1 MMPMSTS
8 AQASRAFGRTG
19 VRVLRTAGVLL
30 AAGAVMTATACGG
43 TKGGVATTS
52 GKTNII
58 QMGTINPPSGF
69 NPINQS
75 DVGGQ
80 WALGF
85 ELDTLLVQ
93 PNALDF
99 QPKLANSFETTD
111 DQNFTIKLNPK
122 ATWSDGKP
130 VTAQDVV
137 FTLNLI
143 ANPDSATA
151 YGGDIATFKGVD
163 PVTGKLPKGQSK
175 IPGLTAVD
183 DHTVKF
189 QTATKVDPNL
199 VKELVGTKILI
210 IPEHVLSTI
219 KPADFANSDYAKS
232 PTVTDGPY
240 KLTKY
245 TANVSIEF
253 TANEKYYLG
262 APKIKTFIQKIMP
275 ASDLAGELQTNT
287 IQANSSG
294 GIGNIPIQDLKTVK
308 AMKNVTTTV
317 SPTIGFQTILF
328 NTKVFKSVK
337 MRQGLAHAIN
347 RPQMISQLLKG
358 NGQIIDG
365 PYTSQS
371 PYLDKSLKVTS
382 YDPALAKKLI
392 KESGWDMNT
401 KIKFLIP
408 TGNQIR
414 EEAGDI
420 MAQNF
425 KDIGLNVQVTKY
437 DFPTVLSM
445 EQKGNYDLGLLGLT
459 FNVDPDVTSLYA
471 STGSFNFTGY
481 DDPESDKLL
490 KQGKTEPDPN
500 KRKVIYA
507 KLQKIWQRDMPLLST
522 YSDDNI
528 SAKSKSLKVGG
539 ATPFWYGTT
548 ANLQDWEFSGAQ

>member
-1 MMPMSTS
+1 MNTS
-8 AQASRAFGRTG
+8 AQATRAFGRTG
-19 VRVLRTAGVLL
+19 RRVLRTAGVLL
-30 AAGAVMTATACGG
+30 AASAVMTATACGG
-43 TKGGVATTS
+43 TKGGVAATS

-58 QMGTINPPSGF
+58 EMGTINPPSGF

-99 QPKLANSFETTD
+99 QPKLATSFETTD
-111 DQNFTIKLNPK
+111 DQNYTVKLNSK

-137 FTLNLI
+137 YTLNLI

-151 YGGDIATFKGVD
+151 YGGDIATLKGVD
-163 PVTGKLPKGQSK
+163 SVTGKLPKGK
-175 IPGLTAVD
+175 TEIPGLKAVD
-183 DHTVKF
+183 DHTVQF

-199 VKELVGTKILI
+199 VKELIGTKIL
-210 IPEHVLSTI
+210 VLPSHTLSNI
-219 KPADFANSDYAKS
+219 KPADFADSDYAKS

-275 ASDLAGELQTNT
+275 ASDLAGELQTGT
-287 IQANSSG
+287 IQANSAG

-328 NTKVFKSVK
+328 NNKVFNKQ

-347 RPQMISQLLKG
+347 RPQILSQLLKG

-392 KESGWDMNT
+392 KESGWDMKT
-401 KIKFLIP
+401 KIRFLVP

-425 KDIGLNVQVTKY
+425 KDVGLNVQVTKY

-445 EQKGNYDLGLLGLT
+445 EQKHNFDLGLLGLT
-459 FNVDPDVTSLYA
+459 FNVDPDVTTLYA
-471 STGSFNFTGY
+471 STGAFNFTGY

-490 KQGKTEPDPN
+490 QEGKTEPDPK
-500 KRKVIYA
+500 KRKVIYD
-507 KLQKIWQRDMPLLST
+507 KLQKIWQDDMPLLTT
-522 YSDDNI
+522 YSDDSI
-528 SAKSKSLKVGG
+528 AAKSKSLKVGG